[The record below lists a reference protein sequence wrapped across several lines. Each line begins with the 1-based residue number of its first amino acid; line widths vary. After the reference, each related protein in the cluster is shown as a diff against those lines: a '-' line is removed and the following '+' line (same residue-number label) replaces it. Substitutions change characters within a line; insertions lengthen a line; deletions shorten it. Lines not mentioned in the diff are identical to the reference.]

1 MKTKEIRSIKL
12 DNVSAQEDGDIRYI
26 YGKIP
31 YNTKSQKMYIGYSN
45 CRFEKLDR
53 NVFHKTLGD
62 KSNVFANYSHD
73 QSKILGSTKSNTL
86 ELEDKEDGLYIRCKV
101 PNTSWGN
108 DTWEVISRGDVTTM
122 SFEFIPY
129 DWVDDQ
135 VEDTVT
141 LRSAKLEAVAFCVA
155 EPAYLETD
163 SYASFRKRNI
173 DLEKLSEAI
182 DEGKV
187 TEDVKKLAKTL
198 NDLIAKEEERV
209 KEEEAKEKEKQEKE
223 SEEKPEKVKEEEAKE
238 EKEPEEKQEK
248 ESEEK
253 QEKESEVKPE
263 AELEEI
269 KEQPKVEEKAVEK
282 EQSEDTPNNDTKT
295 ETEVD
300 EEYKKKLEQLKDLE
314 RELSTVLESM

>member
-12 DNVSAQEDGDIRYI
+12 DNVSAHEDGDIRYI

-31 YNTKSQKMYIGYSN
+31 YNTKSQKMYIGYSD

-129 DWVDDQ
+129 DWAEDKI
-135 VEDTVT
+135 EDTVT

-209 KEEEAKEKEKQEKE
+209 KEEEK
-223 SEEKPEKVKEEEAKE
+223 KEEQKEPANKE
-238 EKEPEEKQEK
+238 ENKE
-248 ESEEK
+248 
-253 QEKESEVKPE
+253 PE
-263 AELEEI
+263 AELEEVKEEPKEPENKEV

-282 EQSEDTPNNDTKT
+282 EQSEDTPNDNTKT

-300 EEYKKKLEQLKDLE
+300 EEYKNKLEQLKNLE
-314 RELSTVLESM
+314 KELSAVLESM

>member
-12 DNVSAQEDGDIRYI
+12 DNVTAQEDGDIRYI

-129 DWVDDQ
+129 DWVDDE

-209 KEEEAKEKEKQEKE
+209 KEEEANK
-223 SEEKPEKVKEEEAKE
+223 
-238 EKEPEEKQEK
+238 EKEPENTNK
-248 ESEEK
+248 E
-253 QEKESEVKPE
+253 
-263 AELEEI
+263 ELN

-282 EQSEDTPNNDTKT
+282 EQSADTPNNDTKT

-300 EEYKKKLEQLKDLE
+300 EEYKNKLEQLKNLE
-314 RELSTVLESM
+314 KELSTVLETM

>member
-198 NDLIAKEEERV
+198 NDLIAKEEERAKEEKAKEEKA
-209 KEEEAKEKEKQEKE
+209 KEEEAKEKEK
-223 SEEKPEKVKEEEAKE
+223 PEK
-238 EKEPEEKQEK
+238 KQEK
-248 ESEEK
+248 EP
-253 QEKESEVKPE
+253 EVKPE

-282 EQSEDTPNNDTKT
+282 EQSADTPNKDTKT

-314 RELSTVLESM
+314 KELSAVLESM

>member
-12 DNVSAQEDGDIRYI
+12 DNVSAQEEGTERYI

-31 YNTKSQKMYIGYSN
+31 YNTKSQKMYIGYSD

-129 DWVDDQ
+129 DWVDDKI
-135 VEDTVT
+135 EDTVT

-209 KEEEAKEKEKQEKE
+209 KEEKEKAE
-223 SEEKPEKVKEEEAKE
+223 E
-238 EKEPEEKQEK
+238 EKEPENK
-248 ESEEK
+248 
-253 QEKESEVKPE
+253 EVKPE
-263 AELEEI
+263 AELEEVKEENKEV

-300 EEYKKKLEQLKDLE
+300 EEYKNKLEQLKNLE
-314 RELSTVLESM
+314 KELSAVLESM

>member
-12 DNVSAQEDGDIRYI
+12 ENVSAQEEGTERYI

-31 YNTKSQKMYIGYSN
+31 YNTKSQKMYIGYSD

-129 DWVDDQ
+129 DWVDDKI
-135 VEDTVT
+135 EDTVT

-198 NDLIAKEEERV
+198 NDLISKEEERV
-209 KEEEAKEKEKQEKE
+209 KE
-223 SEEKPEKVKEEEAKE
+223 AKE
-238 EKEPEEKQEK
+238 EKEAEE
-248 ESEEK
+248 
-253 QEKESEVKPE
+253 KPE
-263 AELEEI
+263 AELEEVKPEDKEKEVKPEDKE

-300 EEYKKKLEQLKDLE
+300 EEYKNKLEQLKNLE
-314 RELSTVLESM
+314 KELSAVLESM

>member
-209 KEEEAKEKEKQEKE
+209 KEEAKEKEKPEEEEAKEKE
-223 SEEKPEKVKEEEAKE
+223 PDNKEEQ
-238 EKEPEEKQEK
+238 PE
-248 ESEEK
+248 
-253 QEKESEVKPE
+253 
-263 AELEEI
+263 
-269 KEQPKVEEKAVEK
+269 VEEKAVEK
-282 EQSEDTPNNDTKT
+282 EQSADTPNNDTKT

-300 EEYKKKLEQLKDLE
+300 EEYKKKLEQLKNLE
-314 RELSTVLESM
+314 KELSTVLESM

>member
-129 DWVDDQ
+129 DWVDDE

-209 KEEEAKEKEKQEKE
+209 KEEEAKEEK
-223 SEEKPEKVKEEEAKE
+223 
-238 EKEPEEKQEK
+238 
-248 ESEEK
+248 EK
-253 QEKESEVKPE
+253 QEKESEVKQEKEPE

-282 EQSEDTPNNDTKT
+282 EQSADTPNNDTKT

-300 EEYKKKLEQLKDLE
+300 EEYKKKLEQLKNLE
-314 RELSTVLESM
+314 KELSTVLESM

>member
-31 YNTKSQKMYIGYSN
+31 YNTKSQKMYIGYSD

-129 DWVDDQ
+129 DWVEDQ
-135 VEDTVT
+135 IEDTVT

-198 NDLIAKEEERV
+198 NDLIEKEEERV
-209 KEEEAKEKEKQEKE
+209 KEEKEAEQEKE
-223 SEEKPEKVKEEEAKE
+223 A
-238 EKEPEEKQEK
+238 
-248 ESEEK
+248 
-253 QEKESEVKPE
+253 KPE
-263 AELEEI
+263 AELEEVKEEQPKERVKEV

-300 EEYKKKLEQLKDLE
+300 EEYKNKLEQLKNLE
-314 RELSTVLESM
+314 KELSAVLESM

>member
-198 NDLIAKEEERV
+198 NELIAKEEERV
-209 KEEEAKEKEKQEKE
+209 KEEEAKEKEKQE
-223 SEEKPEKVKEEEAKE
+223 
-238 EKEPEEKQEK
+238 EKQEK
-248 ESEEK
+248 EPDNKEE
-253 QEKESEVKPE
+253 
-263 AELEEI
+263 LN
-269 KEQPKVEEKAVEK
+269 KEQPEVEEKAVEK
-282 EQSEDTPNNDTKT
+282 EQSEDTPNNDTNT

-314 RELSTVLESM
+314 KELSTVLESM

>member
-12 DNVSAQEDGDIRYI
+12 ENVSAQEEGTERYI

-31 YNTKSQKMYIGYSN
+31 YNTKSQKMYIGYSD

-129 DWVDDQ
+129 DWVDDKI
-135 VEDTVT
+135 EDTVT

-209 KEEEAKEKEKQEKE
+209 KEE
-223 SEEKPEKVKEEEAKE
+223 KPEE
-238 EKEPEEKQEK
+238 
-248 ESEEK
+248 
-253 QEKESEVKPE
+253 KPE
-263 AELEEI
+263 AELEEVKEVKPEEKPENKEE

-282 EQSEDTPNNDTKT
+282 EQSADTPNNDTKT

-300 EEYKKKLEQLKDLE
+300 EEYKNKLEQLKNLE
-314 RELSTVLESM
+314 KELSTVLESM

>member
-12 DNVSAQEDGDIRYI
+12 DNVSAQEEGEIRYI

-129 DWVDDQ
+129 DWVDDE

-141 LRSAKLEAVAFCVA
+141 LRSAKLEAVAFCVT
-155 EPAYLETD
+155 EPAYLETY

-173 DLEKLSEAI
+173 DLEKLAEAI

-209 KEEEAKEKEKQEKE
+209 KEEK
-223 SEEKPEKVKEEEAKE
+223 AKE
-238 EKEPEEKQEK
+238 EPKENK
-248 ESEEK
+248 E
-253 QEKESEVKPE
+253 EVKPE
-263 AELEEI
+263 EELN

-282 EQSEDTPNNDTKT
+282 EQSADTPNKDTKT

-300 EEYKKKLEQLKDLE
+300 EEYKNKLEQLKDLE
-314 RELSTVLESM
+314 KELSAVLESM

>member
-12 DNVSAQEDGDIRYI
+12 ENVSAQEEGTERYI

-31 YNTKSQKMYIGYSN
+31 YNTKSQKMYIGYSD

-129 DWVDDQ
+129 DWVDDKI
-135 VEDTVT
+135 EDTVT

-209 KEEEAKEKEKQEKE
+209 KEI
-223 SEEKPEKVKEEEAKE
+223 KEEEAKE
-238 EKEPEEKQEK
+238 AKPEAE
-248 ESEEK
+248 
-253 QEKESEVKPE
+253 PE
-263 AELEEI
+263 AELEEVKEPENKEE

-300 EEYKKKLEQLKDLE
+300 EEYKNKLEQLKNLE
-314 RELSTVLESM
+314 KELSAVLESM

>member
-209 KEEEAKEKEKQEKE
+209 KEEKAKEEVKQEKE
-223 SEEKPEKVKEEEAKE
+223 
-238 EKEPEEKQEK
+238 
-248 ESEEK
+248 
-253 QEKESEVKPE
+253 KPE

-269 KEQPKVEEKAVEK
+269 KEQPEVEEKAVEK
-282 EQSEDTPNNDTKT
+282 EQSEDTPNKDTKT
-295 ETEVD
+295 ETKVD

-314 RELSTVLESM
+314 KELSAVLESM

>member
-129 DWVDDQ
+129 DWVEDQ

-198 NDLIAKEEERV
+198 NELIAKEDERV
-209 KEEEAKEKEKQEKE
+209 KEEEAKEEAKAKEKEKQEK
-223 SEEKPEKVKEEEAKE
+223 AKE
-238 EKEPEEKQEK
+238 EKET
-248 ESEEK
+248 
-253 QEKESEVKPE
+253 EVKPE

-282 EQSEDTPNNDTKT
+282 EQSADTPNNDTKT

-300 EEYKKKLEQLKDLE
+300 EEYKNKLEQLKNLE
-314 RELSTVLESM
+314 KELSAVLESM

>member
-12 DNVSAQEDGDIRYI
+12 DNVTAQEDGDIRYI

-129 DWVDDQ
+129 DWVDDE

-209 KEEEAKEKEKQEKE
+209 KEEEANKEKEA
-223 SEEKPEKVKEEEAKE
+223 KP
-238 EKEPEEKQEK
+238 
-248 ESEEK
+248 
-253 QEKESEVKPE
+253 EVKPE
-263 AELEEI
+263 AELEEVKEEKEEANKNKEENKEV

-282 EQSEDTPNNDTKT
+282 EQSADTPNNDTKT

-300 EEYKKKLEQLKDLE
+300 EEYKNKLEQLKNLE
-314 RELSTVLESM
+314 KELSAVLESM

>member
-12 DNVSAQEDGDIRYI
+12 EEVSAKEDGDIRYI

-31 YNTKSQKMYIGYSN
+31 YNTKSQKMYIGYSD

-129 DWVDDQ
+129 DWVDDE

-209 KEEEAKEKEKQEKE
+209 KEEEKKDKEAEPEA
-223 SEEKPEKVKEEEAKE
+223 KPEAEPEAKPENKEENK
-238 EKEPEEKQEK
+238 
-248 ESEEK
+248 
-253 QEKESEVKPE
+253 EVKPE
-263 AELEEI
+263 AELEEVKEV

-282 EQSEDTPNNDTKT
+282 EQSADTPNNDTKT

-314 RELSTVLESM
+314 KELSTVLESM

>member
-129 DWVDDQ
+129 DWVDDE

-209 KEEEAKEKEKQEKE
+209 KDEKAKEEKAKEEERVKEEKEKQEKE
-223 SEEKPEKVKEEEAKE
+223 
-238 EKEPEEKQEK
+238 
-248 ESEEK
+248 
-253 QEKESEVKPE
+253 PE

-282 EQSEDTPNNDTKT
+282 EQSADTPNNDTKT

-314 RELSTVLESM
+314 KELSTVLESM

>member
-12 DNVSAQEDGDIRYI
+12 DNVSAQEDGNIRYI

-31 YNTKSQKMYIGYSN
+31 YNTKSQKMYIGYSD

-129 DWVDDQ
+129 DWVEDKI
-135 VEDTVT
+135 EDTVI

-209 KEEEAKEKEKQEKE
+209 KEEKEKE
-223 SEEKPEKVKEEEAKE
+223 PKEEEKAKE
-238 EKEPEEKQEK
+238 E
-248 ESEEK
+248 
-253 QEKESEVKPE
+253 PE

-269 KEQPKVEEKAVEK
+269 KEEENKEVKEQPKVEEKAVEK

-300 EEYKKKLEQLKDLE
+300 EEYKNKLEQLKNLE
-314 RELSTVLESM
+314 KELSAVLESM

>member
-12 DNVSAQEDGDIRYI
+12 DNVTAQEDGDIRYI

-31 YNTKSQKMYIGYSN
+31 YNTKSQKMYIGYSD

-129 DWVDDQ
+129 DWAEDKI
-135 VEDTVT
+135 EDTVT

-209 KEEEAKEKEKQEKE
+209 KEEKEKE
-223 SEEKPEKVKEEEAKE
+223 EE
-238 EKEPEEKQEK
+238 
-248 ESEEK
+248 
-253 QEKESEVKPE
+253 EVKPE
-263 AELEEI
+263 AELEEVKEPENKEEVKEPENKEEV

-314 RELSTVLESM
+314 KELSTVLESM

>member
-31 YNTKSQKMYIGYSN
+31 YNTKSQKMYIGYSD

-86 ELEDKEDGLYIRCKV
+86 ELEDKEDGLYIRCKI

-129 DWVDDQ
+129 DWVEDKI
-135 VEDTVT
+135 EDTVI

-209 KEEEAKEKEKQEKE
+209 KEEKEAE
-223 SEEKPEKVKEEEAKE
+223 PKEEEKAKE
-238 EKEPEEKQEK
+238 E
-248 ESEEK
+248 
-253 QEKESEVKPE
+253 PE

-269 KEQPKVEEKAVEK
+269 KEEKEENKEVKEQPKVEEKAVEK

-300 EEYKKKLEQLKDLE
+300 EEYKNKLEQLKNLE
-314 RELSTVLESM
+314 KELSAVLESM

>member
-12 DNVSAQEDGDIRYI
+12 DNVTAQEDGDIRYI

-129 DWVDDQ
+129 DWVEDE

-209 KEEEAKEKEKQEKE
+209 KEEKD
-223 SEEKPEKVKEEEAKE
+223 KEENKE
-238 EKEPEEKQEK
+238 EKK
-248 ESEEK
+248 EA
-253 QEKESEVKPE
+253 KPE

-269 KEQPKVEEKAVEK
+269 KEEKETNNKDKEQPKVEEKAVEK
-282 EQSEDTPNNDTKT
+282 EQSADTPNNDTKT

-300 EEYKKKLEQLKDLE
+300 EEYKNKLEQLKDLE
-314 RELSTVLESM
+314 KELSAVLESM

>member
-209 KEEEAKEKEKQEKE
+209 KEKEAKEEVKPEEEAKEKE
-223 SEEKPEKVKEEEAKE
+223 AKE
-238 EKEPEEKQEK
+238 
-248 ESEEK
+248 
-253 QEKESEVKPE
+253 EVKPE

-282 EQSEDTPNNDTKT
+282 EQSADTPNNDTKT

-300 EEYKKKLEQLKDLE
+300 EEYKKKLEQLKNLE
-314 RELSTVLESM
+314 KELSTVLESM

>member
-129 DWVDDQ
+129 DWVDDE

-209 KEEEAKEKEKQEKE
+209 KEEEAKEEKEKQEKE
-223 SEEKPEKVKEEEAKE
+223 PEVKPEEEK
-238 EKEPEEKQEK
+238 EKQEK
-248 ESEEK
+248 EK
-253 QEKESEVKPE
+253 QEKEPE

-300 EEYKKKLEQLKDLE
+300 EEYKNKLEQLKDLE
-314 RELSTVLESM
+314 KELSTVLESM

>member
-31 YNTKSQKMYIGYSN
+31 YNTKSQKMYIGYSD

-129 DWVDDQ
+129 DWVEDKI
-135 VEDTVT
+135 EDTVI

-209 KEEEAKEKEKQEKE
+209 KEEKEAE
-223 SEEKPEKVKEEEAKE
+223 PKEEEKAKE
-238 EKEPEEKQEK
+238 E
-248 ESEEK
+248 
-253 QEKESEVKPE
+253 PE
-263 AELEEI
+263 AELEEVKEEENKEV

-300 EEYKKKLEQLKDLE
+300 EEYKNKLEQLKNLE
-314 RELSTVLESM
+314 KELSAVLESM

>member
-12 DNVSAQEDGDIRYI
+12 DNVSAQEDGNIRYI

-31 YNTKSQKMYIGYSN
+31 YNTKSQKMYIGYSD

-129 DWVDDQ
+129 DWVDDKI
-135 VEDTVT
+135 EDTVT

-198 NDLIAKEEERV
+198 NDLIAKEKEKERV
-209 KEEEAKEKEKQEKE
+209 KEE
-223 SEEKPEKVKEEEAKE
+223 
-238 EKEPEEKQEK
+238 KEPANK
-248 ESEEK
+248 EAE
-253 QEKESEVKPE
+253 PE

-269 KEQPKVEEKAVEK
+269 KEEEKEVNKEKEVKEKKEQPKVEEKAVEK
-282 EQSEDTPNNDTKT
+282 EQSEDTPNKDTKT

-300 EEYKKKLEQLKDLE
+300 EEYKNKLEQLKNLE
-314 RELSTVLESM
+314 KELSAVLESM

>member
-129 DWVDDQ
+129 DWVDDE
-135 VEDTVT
+135 VENTVT

-198 NDLIAKEEERV
+198 NDLIAKEEERA
-209 KEEEAKEKEKQEKE
+209 KEEEAKEKVKQEK
-223 SEEKPEKVKEEEAKE
+223 AKE
-238 EKEPEEKQEK
+238 EKEPE
-248 ESEEK
+248 
-253 QEKESEVKPE
+253 KESEVKEEKEPE

-282 EQSEDTPNNDTKT
+282 EQSADTPNNDTKT

-300 EEYKKKLEQLKDLE
+300 EEYKKKLEQLKNLE
-314 RELSTVLESM
+314 KELSTVLESM

>member
-12 DNVSAQEDGDIRYI
+12 DNVTAQEDGDIRYI

-129 DWVDDQ
+129 DWVDDE

-198 NDLIAKEEERV
+198 NDLIAKEEGRV
-209 KEEEAKEKEKQEKE
+209 KEEKAKE
-223 SEEKPEKVKEEEAKE
+223 
-238 EKEPEEKQEK
+238 
-248 ESEEK
+248 
-253 QEKESEVKPE
+253 EVKPE
-263 AELEEI
+263 EAEPKEPANKEELN

-282 EQSEDTPNNDTKT
+282 EQSADTPNNDTKT

-300 EEYKKKLEQLKDLE
+300 EEYKNKLEQLKNLE
-314 RELSTVLESM
+314 KELSTVLESM

>member
-31 YNTKSQKMYIGYSN
+31 YNTKSQKMYIGYSD

-129 DWVDDQ
+129 DWVDDKI
-135 VEDTVT
+135 EDTVT

-209 KEEEAKEKEKQEKE
+209 KEE
-223 SEEKPEKVKEEEAKE
+223 
-238 EKEPEEKQEK
+238 KEPANK
-248 ESEEK
+248 EAE
-253 QEKESEVKPE
+253 PE

-269 KEQPKVEEKAVEK
+269 KEEEEKEVKEKKEVNKEKEVKEKKEQPKVEEKAVEK
-282 EQSEDTPNNDTKT
+282 EQSEDTPNKDTKT

-300 EEYKKKLEQLKDLE
+300 EEYKNKLEQLKNLE
-314 RELSTVLESM
+314 KELSAVLESM

>member
-209 KEEEAKEKEKQEKE
+209 KEEEAKEKEK
-223 SEEKPEKVKEEEAKE
+223 
-238 EKEPEEKQEK
+238 EKEPE
-248 ESEEK
+248 
-253 QEKESEVKPE
+253 VKPDNKE
-263 AELEEI
+263 ELN

-282 EQSEDTPNNDTKT
+282 EQSADTPNNDTKT

-300 EEYKKKLEQLKDLE
+300 EEYKNKLEQLKDLE
-314 RELSTVLESM
+314 KELSAVLESM

>member
-31 YNTKSQKMYIGYSN
+31 YNTKSQKMYIGYSD

-209 KEEEAKEKEKQEKE
+209 KEEKEAK
-223 SEEKPEKVKEEEAKE
+223 PENKEE
-238 EKEPEEKQEK
+238 
-248 ESEEK
+248 
-253 QEKESEVKPE
+253 KPE
-263 AELEEI
+263 AELEEVKEVKEEKEPSNKEELNKN

-282 EQSEDTPNNDTKT
+282 EQSADTPNNDTKT

-300 EEYKKKLEQLKDLE
+300 EEYKNKLEQLKNLE
-314 RELSTVLESM
+314 KELSAVLESM

>member
-12 DNVSAQEDGDIRYI
+12 DNVTAQEDGDIRYI

-209 KEEEAKEKEKQEKE
+209 KEEEK
-223 SEEKPEKVKEEEAKE
+223 KEEPKE
-238 EKEPEEKQEK
+238 
-248 ESEEK
+248 
-253 QEKESEVKPE
+253 PE
-263 AELEEI
+263 AELEEVKEEKETNNKVKEQPKVEEKAANKEELN

-282 EQSEDTPNNDTKT
+282 EQSADTPNNDTKT

-300 EEYKKKLEQLKDLE
+300 EEYKKKLEQLKNLE
-314 RELSTVLESM
+314 KELSTVLESM

>member
-129 DWVDDQ
+129 DWVDDE

-198 NDLIAKEEERV
+198 NELIAKEEERV
-209 KEEEAKEKEKQEKE
+209 KEEEKAKEKEKPEAEKAKE
-223 SEEKPEKVKEEEAKE
+223 EVKPEEKAKE
-238 EKEPEEKQEK
+238 EKE
-248 ESEEK
+248 
-253 QEKESEVKPE
+253 PE

-282 EQSEDTPNNDTKT
+282 EQSEDTPNKDTKT

-300 EEYKKKLEQLKDLE
+300 EEYKNKLEQLKNLE
-314 RELSTVLESM
+314 KELSAVLESM

>member
-31 YNTKSQKMYIGYSN
+31 YNTKSQKMYIGYSD

-129 DWVDDQ
+129 DWVEDKI
-135 VEDTVT
+135 EDTVI

-209 KEEEAKEKEKQEKE
+209 KEEKEAE
-223 SEEKPEKVKEEEAKE
+223 PKEEENKE
-238 EKEPEEKQEK
+238 E
-248 ESEEK
+248 
-253 QEKESEVKPE
+253 PE

-269 KEQPKVEEKAVEK
+269 KEEENKEVKEQPKVEEKAVEK
-282 EQSEDTPNNDTKT
+282 EQSADTPNNDTKT

-300 EEYKKKLEQLKDLE
+300 EEYKNKLEQLKNLE
-314 RELSTVLESM
+314 KELSTVLESM

>member
-198 NDLIAKEEERV
+198 NELIAKEEERV
-209 KEEEAKEKEKQEKE
+209 KEEEAKEEKEKQEKE
-223 SEEKPEKVKEEEAKE
+223 SEVKPEAEKAKE
-238 EKEPEEKQEK
+238 
-248 ESEEK
+248 
-253 QEKESEVKPE
+253 EVKPE

-269 KEQPKVEEKAVEK
+269 KEQPEVEEKAVEK

-314 RELSTVLESM
+314 KELSTVLESM

>member
-209 KEEEAKEKEKQEKE
+209 KEEAKEKEKPEEEEAKEKE
-223 SEEKPEKVKEEEAKE
+223 PDNKEE
-238 EKEPEEKQEK
+238 
-248 ESEEK
+248 
-253 QEKESEVKPE
+253 
-263 AELEEI
+263 LN
-269 KEQPKVEEKAVEK
+269 KEQPEVEEKAVEK
-282 EQSEDTPNNDTKT
+282 EQSADTPNNDTKT

-300 EEYKKKLEQLKDLE
+300 EEYKKKLEQLKNLE
-314 RELSTVLESM
+314 KELSTVLESM

>member
-12 DNVSAQEDGDIRYI
+12 DNVTTQEDGDIRYI

-129 DWVDDQ
+129 DWVDDE

-209 KEEEAKEKEKQEKE
+209 KEEENKEAEQKQ
-223 SEEKPEKVKEEEAKE
+223 PDNKEE
-238 EKEPEEKQEK
+238 
-248 ESEEK
+248 
-253 QEKESEVKPE
+253 
-263 AELEEI
+263 LN

-282 EQSEDTPNNDTKT
+282 EQSADTPNNDTKT

-300 EEYKKKLEQLKDLE
+300 EEYKNKLEQLKNLE
-314 RELSTVLESM
+314 KELSTVLESM

>member
-31 YNTKSQKMYIGYSN
+31 YNTKSQKMYIGYSD

-129 DWVDDQ
+129 DWVEDKI
-135 VEDTVT
+135 EDTVI

-209 KEEEAKEKEKQEKE
+209 KEEKEAE
-223 SEEKPEKVKEEEAKE
+223 PKEEENKE
-238 EKEPEEKQEK
+238 E
-248 ESEEK
+248 
-253 QEKESEVKPE
+253 PE

-269 KEQPKVEEKAVEK
+269 KEEENKEVKEQPKVEEKAVEK

-300 EEYKKKLEQLKDLE
+300 EEYKNKLEQLKNLE
-314 RELSTVLESM
+314 KELSTVLESM

>member
-12 DNVSAQEDGDIRYI
+12 ENVSAQEDGDIRYI

-31 YNTKSQKMYIGYSN
+31 YNTKSQKMYIGYSD

-129 DWVDDQ
+129 DWVEDKI
-135 VEDTVT
+135 EDTVI

-209 KEEEAKEKEKQEKE
+209 KEEKEAE
-223 SEEKPEKVKEEEAKE
+223 PKEEENKE
-238 EKEPEEKQEK
+238 E
-248 ESEEK
+248 
-253 QEKESEVKPE
+253 PE

-269 KEQPKVEEKAVEK
+269 KEEENKEVKEQPKVEEKAVEK

-300 EEYKKKLEQLKDLE
+300 EEYKKKLEQLKNLE
-314 RELSTVLESM
+314 KELSTVLESM

>member
-209 KEEEAKEKEKQEKE
+209 KEEEAKEKEK
-223 SEEKPEKVKEEEAKE
+223 
-238 EKEPEEKQEK
+238 PEEKQEK
-248 ESEEK
+248 EKPEEK
-253 QEKESEVKPE
+253 QEKEPE

-269 KEQPKVEEKAVEK
+269 KEQPEVEEKAVEK
-282 EQSEDTPNNDTKT
+282 EQSEDTPNNDTNT

-314 RELSTVLESM
+314 KELSAVLESM

>member
-12 DNVSAQEDGDIRYI
+12 ENVSAQEDGDTRYI

-31 YNTKSQKMYIGYSN
+31 YNTKSQKMYIGYSD

-129 DWVDDQ
+129 DWSEDRI
-135 VEDTVT
+135 EDTVT

-198 NDLIAKEEERV
+198 NELIAKEEQPEQKEK
-209 KEEEAKEKEKQEKE
+209 KEEAELEEVKEKEENKKQPKE
-223 SEEKPEKVKEEEAKE
+223 
-238 EKEPEEKQEK
+238 
-248 ESEEK
+248 
-253 QEKESEVKPE
+253 EVKPE
-263 AELEEI
+263 AELEEVKEPEEN

-300 EEYKKKLEQLKDLE
+300 EEYKKKLEQLKNLE
-314 RELSTVLESM
+314 KELSAVLESM